1 MTFSWSLSWV
11 SPLPPLSKL
20 DCSFLL
26 VPSFSHPRSSYYN
39 LQLFKAVT
47 WLQICMLLLNSK
59 ICGQNLNYVHLRI
72 PSNVGVL
79 HNRCLLS
86 TCWVLSDTRLTE
98 MICPGLETLEEA
110 QPSLI
115 PTLCSFL
122 TAPFCYCPTCAVM
135 REQEWVPSLQIFNSE
150 SSHPNPSFNLDSTFN
165 LLV

>member
-1 MTFSWSLSWV
+1 
-11 SPLPPLSKL
+11 
-20 DCSFLL
+20 
-26 VPSFSHPRSSYYN
+26 
-39 LQLFKAVT
+39 
-47 WLQICMLLLNSK
+47 MLLLNSK

-150 SSHPNPSFNLDSTFN
+150 SSHPNPSFNLDSTYLIYLSKDEVFFPFKGKKLEQPSN
-165 LLV
+165 TLGWFSGRLVPFL